1 MQGKYAGGN
10 IQHHKYHNS
19 VQIQTSQV
27 MANSVKSYNLNQDKT
42 LENNESNFIGMK
54 KVKLNPNIKWQVI
67 NPCYKLLESINI

>member
-1 MQGKYAGGN
+1 
-10 IQHHKYHNS
+10 
-19 VQIQTSQV
+19 

-67 NPCYKLLESINI
+67 NPCYKLLESINIWLFFD